1 MRWELFTVF
10 TFKVNTKVKTL
21 NNAIIEVGII
31 LCVDFQSEH
40 KANTINNEVG
50 IIYCV
55 HFQSEHKSENIK

>member
-1 MRWELFTVF
+1 M
-10 TFKVNTKVKTL
+10 KTL